1 MSNEINMFILVMAF
15 NENLKVSWGNA
26 SKTKKLLGC
35 DELTKAE
42 ENKID
47 SLLERYLFH
56 YHSKLK
62 VMFQQ

>member
-1 MSNEINMFILVMAF
+1 MAF